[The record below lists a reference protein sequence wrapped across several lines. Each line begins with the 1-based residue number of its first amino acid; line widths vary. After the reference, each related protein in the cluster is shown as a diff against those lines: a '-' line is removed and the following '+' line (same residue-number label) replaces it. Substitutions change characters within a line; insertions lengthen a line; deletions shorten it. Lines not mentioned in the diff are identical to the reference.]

1 MLIKQSFTK
10 ELADKVGLQKAI
22 LLEYILY
29 WVMKNARNKRNYHE
43 EKYWTYNTI
52 NAYEDEFSYM
62 GGSSIRRYLNSLEE
76 DGWIETGNFNKI
88 KMDRTKWYT
97 IGKTYIEWINRDSS
111 ADSQFGHLHLSKMAN
126 GFAQSGGTIP
136 VINPVIKERI
146 KENKKKFL
154 IKEENEK
161 EFDNLIKEI
170 FSLKVVSNFTE
181 EELED
186 KLESI
191 FIEIEKKC
199 NAPTDFLNEM
209 GKYVSELSEEDD
221 YDYETTAPLR
231 H

>member
-1 MLIKQSFTK
+1 MLIKQIFTK
-10 ELADKVGLQKAI
+10 DLADKVGLQKAI

-29 WVMKNARNKRNYHE
+29 WVMKNARNERNYHQ
-43 EKYWTYNTI
+43 EKYWTYNTL
-52 NAYEDEFSYM
+52 NAYENEFSYM
-62 GGSSIRRYLNSLEE
+62 GLRSISRYLSSLEE
-76 DGWIETGNFNKI
+76 EGWIETGNFNKM
-88 KMDRTKWYT
+88 KMDRTLWYT
-97 IGKTYIEWINRDSS
+97 IGQTYIDWMNEVSKDGYKIGKMHYAKSS
-111 ADSQFGHLHLSKMAN
+111 NGLS
-126 GFAQSGGTIP
+126 QSGGTIP

-199 NAPTDFLNEM
+199 NAPADFLNEM

>member
-29 WVMKNARNKRNYHE
+29 WVMKNARNERNYHQ
-43 EKYWTYNTI
+43 EKYWTYNTL
-52 NAYEDEFSYM
+52 NAYENEFSYM
-62 GGSSIRRYLNSLEE
+62 GLRSISRYLSSLEE
-76 DGWIETGNFNKI
+76 EGWIETSNFNKM
-88 KMDRTKWYT
+88 KMDRTLWYT
-97 IGKTYIEWINRDSS
+97 IGQTYIDWMDNISKDGYKIGKMHYAKSS
-111 ADSQFGHLHLSKMAN
+111 NGLSQT
-126 GFAQSGGTIP
+126 GGTIP
-136 VINPVIKERI
+136 VIYPVIKEII

-170 FSLKVVSNFTE
+170 FSLKIVSNYSE
-181 EELED
+181 DELAD
-186 KLESI
+186 KLDSI
-191 FIEIEKKC
+191 FIEVEKKC
-199 NAPTDFLNEM
+199 NAPADFLNEM